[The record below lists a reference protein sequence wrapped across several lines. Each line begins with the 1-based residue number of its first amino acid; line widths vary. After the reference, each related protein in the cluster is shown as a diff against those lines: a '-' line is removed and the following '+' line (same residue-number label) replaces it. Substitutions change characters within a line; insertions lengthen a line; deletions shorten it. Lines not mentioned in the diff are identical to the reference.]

1 MPNTLSDELDTSISE
16 ILSKYGMEVANIIQY
31 NNPDDVPD
39 KYAVVRKAAKA
50 SLQALILRER
60 LEMLS
65 NYKKRFAFREIEVAK
80 DGHKLNIAKTR
91 NDL

>member
-1 MPNTLSDELDTSISE
+1 MPNTLSDELDTSINE

-60 LEMLS
+60 HDENELTAKAWHGTDDKE
-65 NYKKRFAFREIEVAK
+65 FAEIMNARQIS
-80 DGHKLNIAKTR
+80 LT
-91 NDL
+91 